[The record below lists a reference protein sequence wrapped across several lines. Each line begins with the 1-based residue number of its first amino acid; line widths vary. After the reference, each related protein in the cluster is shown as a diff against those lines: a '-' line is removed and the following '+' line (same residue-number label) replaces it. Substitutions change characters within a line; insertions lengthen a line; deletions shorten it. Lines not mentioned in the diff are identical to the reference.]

1 MATIRKSVGLLII
14 VFVLCGFIFPLTVT
28 AIGQVIF
35 PHQANG
41 SLIKQ
46 DGKVIGSELIGQQ
59 WTATKYFHGRIS
71 AVNYNMNGQQLKAN
85 KGPASGGSNLANS
98 NPLLKQRVEDIISKE
113 DKRPTVNAVTA
124 SGSGLD
130 PDISI
135 SNAHAQV
142 KRIAEAR
149 NIKASTVEQIIQ
161 QYKQSSPMTEDYV
174 KVLKMNLALD
184 KVK

>member
-161 QYKQSSPMTEDYV
+161 QYKQSSP
-174 KVLKMNLALD
+174 
-184 KVK
+184 